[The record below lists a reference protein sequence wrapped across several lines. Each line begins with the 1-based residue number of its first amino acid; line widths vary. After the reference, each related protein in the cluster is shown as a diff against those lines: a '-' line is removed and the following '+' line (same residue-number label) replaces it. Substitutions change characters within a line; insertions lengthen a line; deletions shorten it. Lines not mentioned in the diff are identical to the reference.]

1 VAEERLVEVIQGLI
15 NDALENVHT
24 ATIGRV
30 EAVNSSTVDL
40 RPVISR
46 KVRGEKRNLPLLKDV
61 PVLTLQGGSSYTQ
74 PPIAVGDYLLV
85 CIMERCFDRWWDG
98 QDFQIPV
105 EDRMHD
111 YSDAVALP
119 GLNPLQSAIQIPD
132 IWTEIGD
139 RYQEGDWELQGDYTQ
154 TGNYTHTG
162 QYDQDGDQYQAG
174 YREQEGDQKVIGNVE
189 VTLNV
194 TVAGAVTAGSVAA
207 GSFSGKGG
215 NPMTSDVNF
224 ETTKKVIADSDVES
238 GTISLINHTHTDAE
252 GRETST
258 PN

>member
-1 VAEERLVEVIQGLI
+1 MAEERLVEVIQGLI

-24 ATIGRV
+24 ATIGKV
-30 EAVNSSTVDL
+30 EKVNSSTVDL

-46 KVRGEKRNLPLLKDV
+46 KVRGEKRDLPLLKDV
-61 PVLTLQGGSSYTQ
+61 PVLTIQGGSSYTQ

-98 QDFQIPV
+98 QDFQLPI

-119 GLNPLQSAIQIPD
+119 GLNPLQSAITIPD

-139 RYQEGDWELQGDYTQ
+139 RYQEGDWELVGDYTQ
-154 TGNYTHTG
+154 TGNYT
-162 QYDQDGDQYQAG
+162 QEGDQTQTG
-174 YREQEGDQKVIGNVE
+174 YREQEGDQKVIGNIT
-189 VTLNV
+189 VTINATVQGTLSAGNFTGLN
-194 TVAGAVTAGSVAA
+194 
-207 GSFSGKGG
+207 GG
-215 NPMTSDVNF
+215 VMTSDVNF
-224 ETTKKVIADSDVES
+224 ETTADVLAGS
-238 GTISLINHTHTDAE
+238 ISLKNHTHTDAE